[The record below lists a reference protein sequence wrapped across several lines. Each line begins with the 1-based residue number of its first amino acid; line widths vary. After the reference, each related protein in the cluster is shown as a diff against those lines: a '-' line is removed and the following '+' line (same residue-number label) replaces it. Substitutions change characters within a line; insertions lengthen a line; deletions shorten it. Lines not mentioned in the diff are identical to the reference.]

1 MCVKGLPLSLCWDW
15 KVNGYFSSNTLLLY
29 HNNTIILK
37 DSWYFPLI
45 FPLSFIAFPSVL
57 VDKMIVCI
65 YQREWIMK
73 FCPVT
78 RRTYLY
84 IATLKKS
91 MRLQINQGRLKN
103 FNKTRNNNKIN
114 MPLNVKMIFCKRRI
128 GFKNFNGYY
137 SRKRARRWL
146 DLLTNLVTAVIAQL
160 MLKKLHTLLILVSIL
175 KYAWTKCKL

>member
-1 MCVKGLPLSLCWDW
+1 M
-15 KVNGYFSSNTLLLY
+15 
-29 HNNTIILK
+29 K

-103 FNKTRNNNKIN
+103 FNKTHNNNRIN

-146 DLLTNLVTAVIAQL
+146 DLLTNLVTAANAQL
-160 MLKKLHTLLILVSIL
+160 MLKKLHTLLILGLDFWNTHERNANHS
-175 KYAWTKCKL
+175 KL